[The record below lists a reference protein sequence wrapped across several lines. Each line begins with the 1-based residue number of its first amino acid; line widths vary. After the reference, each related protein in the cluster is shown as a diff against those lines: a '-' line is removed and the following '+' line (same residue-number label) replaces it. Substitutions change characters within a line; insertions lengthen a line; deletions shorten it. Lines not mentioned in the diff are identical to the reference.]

1 MKKISFFSVL
11 LFVAG
16 LFLAGGALTSCGSDD
31 NKNNPEG
38 GGSGGG
44 SDSGGGSGSGGG
56 SPTSLVG
63 NVWYNVDEDAS
74 YIGIEAYQFNADG
87 SGRGAEMSRNSTDNY
102 RQTRGESWR
111 ISYTLSGDILTITE
125 LIEGENDVNTYRVA
139 FNADGTM
146 TWTRVKDGNVG
157 KSYVYRL
164 LPPSPDPQVAL
175 EGVLNELVENRRN

>member
-1 MKKISFFSVL
+1 MKKSSFFSAL

-16 LFLAGGALTSCGSDD
+16 LFLAGGALTSCGDD
-31 NKNNPEG
+31 NKNDNGGNGGGTGG
-38 GGSGGG
+38 GGSQ
-44 SDSGGGSGSGGG
+44 
-56 SPTSLVG
+56 PSLSG

-102 RQTRGESWR
+102 RQTRGEEWR
-111 ISYTLSGDILTITE
+111 ITYTLNGDILTITE
-125 LIEGENDVNTYRVA
+125 IIPGESDVNTFRVA

-146 TWTRVKDGNVG
+146 TWTKVKDGNVG

-164 LPPSPDPQVAL
+164 LPASPDPKVAL
-175 EGVLNELVENRRN
+175 EGVLNELVEKRRN